1 MKRLPLSNAEIKLI
15 SMMCNEEIERCIVT
29 EEVFNISDQD
39 RLRLSV
45 KKKACRNLLNRLLMC
60 AINPSDDIK
69 PMEIRPEL
77 N

>member
-15 SMMCNEEIERCIVT
+15 SMICNEEIERCVMT

-39 RLRLSV
+39 RQRMSI
-45 KKKACRNLLNRLLMC
+45 KKRACRNLLNRLLMC

-69 PMEIRPEL
+69 SMEIRPEL